1 MSLKPNPYL
10 CVITGA
16 WDKLREQS
24 QTFKICVSVHWG
36 TSFHHNRQHNH
47 WSTPFTTTLTLQEC
61 MEDPNAL
68 MRVLTRSLPFEKWF
82 SVDCGIGTE
91 NEVEYEWIGNF
102 YADMGQEMLK
112 LTLYDRLFKED
123 VGVLANMHQKDL
135 PRHTVT
141 FMVRSRDARP
151 Y

>member
-16 WDKLREQS
+16 WDKLRQQS
-24 QTFKICVSVHWG
+24 QAFKICVSVHWG
-36 TSFHHNRQHNH
+36 TSFDQHGRQNH
-47 WSTPFTTTLTLQEC
+47 WSTPFTTTLMLEEC
-61 MEDPNAL
+61 MEDPDAL

-91 NEVEYEWIGNF
+91 NEVDYEWLGNF
-102 YADMGQEMLK
+102 HADMGQKELTR
-112 LTLYDRLFKED
+112 TLYDKLFKED
-123 VGVLANMHQKDL
+123 VGVLATMHEIDI
-135 PRHTVT
+135 PRHTLT

>member
-16 WDKLREQS
+16 WDKQRQQLQA
-24 QTFKICVSVHWG
+24 FKICVSVHWG
-36 TSFHHNRQHNH
+36 TSFDKYGKHNP

-68 MRVLTRSLPFEKWF
+68 MKVLTRSLPFAEWF

-91 NEVEYEWIGNF
+91 NEVDYEWLGNF
-102 YADMGQEMLK
+102 HADMGQERLTR
-112 LTLYDRLFKED
+112 TLYDKLFKED
-123 VGVLANMHQKDL
+123 VGVLATMHQIDI
-135 PRHTVT
+135 PRHTLT